1 MKKIIVVGVSNN
13 SHSILQRIQQG
24 RTPFLGVVKPKKE
37 NTLTNR
43 LMNLFNYNPSI
54 VIFVGESKDLMGI
67 NLKCTTIIIELA
79 IEESTQSYPFCTLK
93 YNTSLYR
100 YNKEQI
106 RDLNIFLSLLVNS
119 FTKRTLLRSEQRVNF
134 NTILG
139 LVNSY
144 KNLMLGITYEEC
156 SKFDIALGIAWSNLS
171 LPKCSKIAV
180 VVNITASDEPT
191 PSQLK
196 NIAELFNSNTELD
209 DLYWVYNNKVN
220 SANWFKITLAVFF
233 ND

>member
-1 MKKIIVVGVSNN
+1 MKKIIVVGVSNS
-13 SHSILQRIQQG
+13 SHPILQRIQQG
-24 RTPFLGVVKPKKE
+24 RTPFLGVVKPKEE

-43 LMNLFNYNPSI
+43 LKNLFVYNPSI
-54 VIFVGESKDLMGI
+54 VIFVGESRYLKEI
-67 NLKCTTIIIELA
+67 NLSISTIIVELEV
-79 IEESTQSYPFCTLK
+79 EESNKIYPHCTLK

-106 RDLNIFLSLLVNS
+106 RDLNIFLSLLTNS

-134 NTILG
+134 NTILF
-139 LVNSY
+139 LVDTY
-144 KNLMLGITYEEC
+144 KNLTLGITYNEC
-156 SKFDIALGIAWSNLS
+156 HSFGTALDVAWNNIS

-180 VVNITASDEPT
+180 VVNITASEEPT

-209 DLYWVYNNKVN
+209 DLYWVYNKVN

-233 ND
+233 NV